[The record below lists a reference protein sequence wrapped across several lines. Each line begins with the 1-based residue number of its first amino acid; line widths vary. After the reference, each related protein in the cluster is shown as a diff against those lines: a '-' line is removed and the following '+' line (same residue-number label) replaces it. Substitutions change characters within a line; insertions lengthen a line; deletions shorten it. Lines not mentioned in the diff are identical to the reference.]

1 MTSDFRNDRSDFG
14 TTQPAAYGWAAI
26 AVIVAAVSRWLLN
39 PLLGEN
45 VPYITFFLAVVVAAW
60 FGGAKSAFLAT
71 IASALLAWFL
81 FVPRYFS
88 FDIADSSD
96 LLGVILFVLMGLA
109 ITALGGALHNTV
121 RRSTRA
127 EREVREY
134 AERLRTTLA
143 SIGDAVITT
152 DVAARITNLNPVAES
167 LTGWTNAQAN
177 GEPLDVVFR
186 IVNESSREPVA
197 SPAER
202 VLREGVV
209 VGLANHTILVARDKT
224 ERPIDDSAAPIR
236 GADGQIVGCVLV
248 FRDVSERRR
257 LEQEREERLL
267 DARMLAAIVESSDD
281 AIVSKSLDGII
292 RSWNAGAERLFGFR
306 AEQAVGRHIS
316 LVIPPERA
324 HEEDH
329 IIAELR
335 AGRRVDHFDTV
346 RRRSDGRPVYVSLTI
361 SPIKDDAGRVIG
373 ASKIARD
380 ITARRSDEEERQR
393 FVKVIENST
402 DFIGICD
409 LQGVPLF
416 VNSAGLKMVGLRD
429 LEDARSQ
436 VVEDF
441 FFPEDRTLIQ
451 EKFFPSVLKEG
462 HGEVEIRFRHFQTGE
477 PLWFVYKVLVLTD
490 SDGKVIG
497 YATVSQNVTQRR
509 ELEDHLRKLAADLS
523 EASRRKDEFLAT
535 LAHELRNPL
544 APIRNGVQVLRL
556 AADSATAEDARVM
569 IERQVDQM
577 VRLIDDLL
585 DVSRITL
592 GKFDLRR
599 ERANL
604 SDVIESAVE
613 SSRPLIEHMGHTLT
627 VSLPDTPVCVYADP
641 TRLAQICS
649 NLLNNSA
656 KYTERGGQ
664 IWLTAEAA
672 GSDVTVS
679 VKDTGIGIAPD
690 HLPHIFEM
698 FSQVEGSLE
707 RSQGGLGI
715 GLTLVKRL
723 VEMHQGSVEA
733 RSQGPGTG
741 AEFVVQMPI
750 VVAEQGTDST
760 ARNGQTDAFK
770 SALRILIVDDN
781 QDAANSLALLLRLM
795 GNDTRTAYE
804 GEEGVRLAKE
814 IRPEIVLLDIG
825 LPKLNGYEVCQRIR
839 EAPWGKDVVLIAVT
853 GWGQEQDRRRSESV
867 GFDGHLTKPIVPEQL
882 MDLLADRHKSVE
894 EH

>member
-1 MTSDFRNDRSDFG
+1 
-14 TTQPAAYGWAAI
+14 
-26 AVIVAAVSRWLLN
+26 
-39 PLLGEN
+39 
-45 VPYITFFLAVVVAAW
+45 
-60 FGGAKSAFLAT
+60 
-71 IASALLAWFL
+71 
-81 FVPRYFS
+81 
-88 FDIADSSD
+88 
-96 LLGVILFVLMGLA
+96 
-109 ITALGGALHNTV
+109 
-121 RRSTRA
+121 
-127 EREVREY
+127 
-134 AERLRTTLA
+134 
-143 SIGDAVITT
+143 
-152 DVAARITNLNPVAES
+152 
-167 LTGWTNAQAN
+167 
-177 GEPLDVVFR
+177 
-186 IVNESSREPVA
+186 
-197 SPAER
+197 
-202 VLREGVV
+202 
-209 VGLANHTILVARDKT
+209 
-224 ERPIDDSAAPIR
+224 
-236 GADGQIVGCVLV
+236 
-248 FRDVSERRR
+248 
-257 LEQEREERLL
+257 
-267 DARMLAAIVESSDD
+267 
-281 AIVSKSLDGII
+281 
-292 RSWNAGAERLFGFR
+292 
-306 AEQAVGRHIS
+306 
-316 LVIPPERA
+316 
-324 HEEDH
+324 
-329 IIAELR
+329 
-335 AGRRVDHFDTV
+335 
-346 RRRSDGRPVYVSLTI
+346 
-361 SPIKDDAGRVIG
+361 
-373 ASKIARD
+373 
-380 ITARRSDEEERQR
+380 
-393 FVKVIENST
+393 
-402 DFIGICD
+402 
-409 LQGVPLF
+409 
-416 VNSAGLKMVGLRD
+416 MVGLRD
-429 LEDARSQ
+429 LEDARSY

-441 FFPEDRTLIQ
+441 FFPEDRALIQ

-462 HGEVEIRFRHFQTGE
+462 HGEIEIRFRHFQTGE

-592 GKFDLRR
+592 GKFELRR
-599 ERANL
+599 ERAKL

-613 SSRPLIEHMGHTLT
+613 SSRPLIDYMGHTLT
-627 VSLPDTPVCVYADP
+627 ISLPDTPVCVYADP

-656 KYTERGGQ
+656 KYTERGGH
-664 IWLTAEAA
+664 IWLTAAVD
-672 GSDVTVS
+672 GSNVTVS

-690 HLPHIFEM
+690 HLPRIFEM

-723 VEMHQGSVEA
+723 VEMHQGTVEA

-750 VVAEQGTDST
+750 VVADQGTDST

-795 GNDTRTAYE
+795 GNDTRTAYD

-839 EAPWGKDVVLIAVT
+839 EEPWGKDVVLIAVT

-894 EH
+894 VH